1 MTETLTHGETYGTAA
16 GAGGAADG
24 RTIDWAAQAL
34 EKVKRE
40 IAKVFVG
47 QTDLVEHAL
56 ITLLAGG
63 HLLVEGVPGLG
74 KTLLVR
80 ALAKAIGG
88 DSKRIQFTPD
98 LMPSDITGNIMFE
111 AQAGKFITRKGP
123 VFTNILIADE
133 INRAPAK
140 TQAALFEAMQ
150 EFQVSLDGAEYPL
163 PKPFMVLAT
172 QNPFEHEGTYP
183 LPDAQKDRFLMKLLI
198 AYPGAED
205 EKEMVRRVLSGGTGA
220 ELSLDGVGQALPAGD
235 FAAVR
240 DEASRVRVDSAVVD
254 YAVRLVSATRD
265 NPAIETGAGPRAS
278 LALIRC
284 ARGRALL
291 QRRDFVIPDDI
302 KALAVPVLI
311 HRISLSAESDLEGL
325 NEVRAVESI
334 VSQVEAPRPR
344 AAPQDAPQS
353 VPPLGAEG
361 ASSPAEPVGP

>member
-1 MTETLTHGETYGTAA
+1 ME
-16 GAGGAADG
+16 
-24 RTIDWAAQAL
+24 Q
-34 EKVKRE
+34 VKQE
-40 IAKVFVG
+40 IAKVFIG
-47 QTDLVEHAL
+47 QKDLVEHAL

-80 ALAKAIGG
+80 SLAKVIGG

-98 LMPSDITGNIMFE
+98 LMPSDITGNIMLDV
-111 AQAGKFITRKGP
+111 QAGKFITRKGP

-150 EFQVSLDGAEYPL
+150 EFQVSLDGTEYPL
-163 PKPFMVLAT
+163 PRPFMVLAT

-198 AYPGAED
+198 AYPGPEE
-205 EKEMVRRVLSGGTGA
+205 EKEMVGRVLSGGTGA
-220 ELSLDGVGQALPAGD
+220 ELSLEGVCQALSPD
-235 FAAVR
+235 EFSKVR
-240 DEASRVRVDSAVVD
+240 DTASRVRVDESLID
-254 YAVRLVSATRD
+254 YAVRLVSATR
-265 NPAIETGAGPRAS
+265 NSPSIETGAGPRGS

-291 QRRDFVIPDDI
+291 QCRDFVIPDDI
-302 KALAVPVLI
+302 KALAAPVLI

-325 NEVRAVESI
+325 NEVRTVETL
-334 VSQVEAPRPR
+334 VSKVEAPRP
-344 AAPQDAPQS
+344 
-353 VPPLGAEG
+353 
-361 ASSPAEPVGP
+361 

>member
-1 MTETLTHGETYGTAA
+1 MTEKLTTETAA
-16 GAGGAADG
+16 E
-24 RTIDWAAQAL
+24 AL
-34 EKVKRE
+34 ERVRNE
-40 IAKVFVG
+40 IAKVFIG
-47 QTDLVEHAL
+47 QKELVEHAL
-56 ITLLAGG
+56 ITLLAEG

-80 ALAKAIGG
+80 SLAKAIGG

-98 LMPSDITGNIMFE
+98 LMPSDITGHILFDV
-111 AQAGKFITRKGP
+111 QAGKFITRKGP

-150 EFQVSLDGAEYPL
+150 EFQVSLDGTEYPL

-198 AYPGAED
+198 NYPGPDE
-205 EKEMVRRVLSGGTGA
+205 EKEMVGRLLSGGTGA
-220 ELSLDGVGQALPAGD
+220 ELSLDGVGQALSLQE

-240 DEASRVRVDSAVVD
+240 DAASSVRVDPSVVD
-254 YAVRLVSATRD
+254 YAVRLVTATR
-265 NPAIETGAGPRAS
+265 NSGRLETGAGPRGS
-278 LALIRC
+278 LALVRC

-311 HRISLSAESDLEGL
+311 HRISLSAESELDGL
-325 NEVRAVESI
+325 NEERVVETL
-334 VSQVEAPRPR
+334 VSQVEAPRGEV
-344 AAPQDAPQS
+344 S
-353 VPPLGAEG
+353 
-361 ASSPAEPVGP
+361 